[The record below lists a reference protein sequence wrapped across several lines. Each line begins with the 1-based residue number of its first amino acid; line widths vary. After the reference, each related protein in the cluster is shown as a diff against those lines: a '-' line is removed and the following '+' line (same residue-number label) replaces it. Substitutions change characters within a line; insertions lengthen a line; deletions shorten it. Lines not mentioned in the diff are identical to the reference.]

1 MTSIRTCSGS
11 TAIADLLPKAPEGV
25 KPTPRAPFEQTQEYR
40 DLLAKR
46 RESSLRKAGLRGN
59 YAHADSPEGQ
69 ACFERFKQGRG
80 TYLYGAPGRGKTW
93 AAACCVRL
101 AVAQGRK
108 CKLMTAKALLDGIK
122 AEWDGGER
130 GVLRR
135 AERYDLLALDDLGM
149 ERSTPWA
156 METLSGLIDAR
167 VSEGLPTVI
176 TSNYSLGE
184 LRERWGGME
193 GARVVSRIGGAC
205 ERIEL
210 KGVDRR
216 LA

>member
-1 MTSIRTCSGS
+1 MTSTRTCGEPA
-11 TAIADLLPKAPEGV
+11 AIADLLPKAAEGV
-25 KPTPRAPFEQTQEYR
+25 KPAPITPFEQTAEYR
-40 DLLAKR
+40 ELMR
-46 RESSLRKAGLRGN
+46 RLFEGRLRKAGLRGG
-59 YAHADSPEGQ
+59 YARADSPEGR
-69 ACFERFKQGRG
+69 ACFERFKDGRG

-101 AVAQGRK
+101 AVGQGRR
-108 CKLMTAKALLDGIK
+108 CKLTTAKALLDAVK

-130 GVLRR
+130 DVLLR

-149 ERSTPWA
+149 ERPTPWA

-167 VSEGLPTVI
+167 VSAGLPTVI
-176 TSNYSLGE
+176 TSNYSIGE
-184 LRERWGGME
+184 LRDRWGGME

-210 KGVDRR
+210 TGVDRR

>member
-1 MTSIRTCSGS
+1 MTSIRIS
-11 TAIADLLPKAPEGV
+11 DLLPKAPVGV
-25 KPTPRAPFEQTQEYR
+25 KPSPRLPFEQTQEYR
-40 DLLAKR
+40 DLLAKQ
-46 RESSLRKAGLRGN
+46 RESTLRKAGLRGN
-59 YAHADSPEGQ
+59 YAHADSPEGRS
-69 ACFERFKQGRG
+69 CFERFEQGRG

-130 GVLRR
+130 DVLQR

-149 ERSTPWA
+149 ERPTEWA
-156 METLSGLIDAR
+156 METLSRLIDSR
-167 VSEGLPTVI
+167 TMEGLPTII

-184 LRERWGGME
+184 LRDRWGGME
-193 GARVVSRIGGAC
+193 GARIVSRIAGSC
-205 ERIEL
+205 ERVEMT
-210 KGVDRR
+210 GRDRR
-216 LA
+216 MR